1 MKGERVLV
9 TGAGG
14 FVCRHVTAALLAA
27 GYAVI
32 ALDRYFDDDLLAL
45 WKSKWGAQIK
55 IVPGD
60 VSELAGIQADLLIH
74 GAAVTASPE
83 ELSQTPEDNFRANLE
98 PALRAMEWADR
109 QQVRRSV
116 FISSS
121 AVYSESPDGPL
132 SEGFPA
138 VPLGLYAVAKY
149 SIEGMVET
157 LRTQYDRDLVCIRL
171 GNIYGTG
178 EQSRGTRPRTSL
190 VHRMISQ
197 ALHSSRLVINAQE
210 PARDWTLA
218 EDLGRA
224 VERLLGATRLSHALY
239 HLSSGEAVTPLQIA
253 RHLQKHL
260 PNLEIQVI
268 DQSSQPS
275 PRRGVLVSER
285 LRNEL
290 GFEDWTPFSQA
301 IPHVI
306 DAMKQAAKVTL

>member
-14 FVCRHVTAALLAA
+14 FVCRHITSALLTA

-32 ALDRYFDDDLLAL
+32 ALDQHFEDDLLANL
-45 WKSKWGAQIK
+45 KTRWGAQVE
-55 IVPGD
+55 IVQGD
-60 VSELAGIQADLLIH
+60 ALQLVDIQADLLIH

-83 ELSQTPEDNFRANLE
+83 ELNQTPEDNFRANLE
-98 PALRAMEWADR
+98 MALRVMEWANR
-109 QQVRRSV
+109 QQVRRSI

-121 AVYSESPDGPL
+121 AVYSESPDGPIG
-132 SEGFPA
+132 EEIPA
-138 VPLGLYAVAKY
+138 VPLGLYAVAKH
-149 SIEGMVET
+149 SIEGLVET
-157 LRTQYDRDLVCIRL
+157 LRAQYERDLVCIRL

-178 EQSRGTRPRTSL
+178 EQARRTRPRTSL

-197 ALHSSRLVINAQE
+197 ALHSSRLEINAQE

-218 EDLGRA
+218 DDLGRA
-224 VERLLGATRLSHALY
+224 IERLLGAGRLSHALY
-239 HLSSGEAVTPLQIA
+239 HLSSGEALAPLQIA

-260 PNLEIQVI
+260 PDLEIQVM

-285 LRNEL
+285 LHNEL
-290 GFEDWTPFSQA
+290 GFNDWTPFARA

-306 DAMKQAAKVTL
+306 DAMKQATKVTL